1 MESLDYL
8 SGQDQNAWGFV
19 QLYMLAGIVCGPL
32 FVLPAL
38 GLSLAGYGAVLLTRN
53 WSRFEIDAIVVAVLL
68 CATLLMFTNLMWKD
82 MLDLLDLRMWLLVGI
97 VLAPLMVRSVL
108 RSRNQPGVPE
118 TSLPSH
124 L

>member
-1 MESLDYL
+1 
-8 SGQDQNAWGFV
+8 
-19 QLYMLAGIVCGPL
+19 
-32 FVLPAL
+32 
-38 GLSLAGYGAVLLTRN
+38 
-53 WSRFEIDAIVVAVLL
+53 
-68 CATLLMFTNLMWKD
+68 MFTNLMWKD